1 VPAALPAS
9 AHLSYDRGDAAQPCD
24 PPAGAGGTRE
34 DRRRAPE
41 GPAAPPVRIH
51 VGPALTAAAA
61 ADLRDVLSAAV
72 DAAPVVALRL
82 DAVVSFDGVGLGLLL
97 RMHRRAQRRGARL
110 VVVNAPPRLRRALHG
125 LKLHR
130 VLVLAD
136 EPPDV
141 EDMEG
146 GPGSAPVAAHAQSVD
161 ARPLQ

>member
-1 VPAALPAS
+1 VPAAGPAG
-9 AHLSYDRGDAAQPCD
+9 AHLSHDRGDAAQPCV
-24 PPAGAGGTRE
+24 PRAGAGGTGEERH
-34 DRRRAPE
+34 RAPE
-41 GPAAPPVRIH
+41 RPAAPPVRIH

-61 ADLRDVLSAAV
+61 ADLRDVVSAAV

-82 DAVVSFDGVGLGLLL
+82 DAVVSFDGVGIGLLL

-136 EPPDV
+136 EPLDV
-141 EDMEG
+141 GD
-146 GPGSAPVAAHAQSVD
+146 VD
-161 ARPLQ
+161 ARALQ